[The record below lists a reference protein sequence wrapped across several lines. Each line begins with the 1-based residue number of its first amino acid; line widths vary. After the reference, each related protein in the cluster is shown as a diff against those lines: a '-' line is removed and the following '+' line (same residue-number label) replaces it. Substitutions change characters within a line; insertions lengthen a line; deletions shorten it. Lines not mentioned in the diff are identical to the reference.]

1 MPDILRSENGTPRPP
16 GQPVAREAVIA
27 SDPAEARRVQD
38 DIEAA
43 LQAHHFEERD
53 IFGIRLALEEA
64 LVNAIKHGNQMD
76 RSRVVR
82 VRYQVNPDH
91 FFVHI
96 ADEGVGFDPGDV
108 PDPMDAEN
116 LERPCGRGLLL
127 MRHYMNEVTF
137 HPPGNVVSMTK
148 RRSHGHRNGHA

>member
-1 MPDILRSENGTPRPP
+1 MPEKQRSEHGTPRPP
-16 GQPVAREAVIA
+16 HPVAREAVIP
-27 SDPAEARRVQD
+27 SDPSEARRIQE

-76 RSRVVR
+76 RSRKVH
-82 VRYQVNPDH
+82 VRYQVSTEL

-96 ADEGVGFDPGDV
+96 ADEGPGFDPGDV
-108 PDPMDAEN
+108 PDPMAAEN

-148 RRSHGHRNGHA
+148 HRSNGCRNGHP